1 MKTGL
6 SDQQPASRPLTADL
20 GDQAIEWLVM
30 LQSGDATSR
39 DHAAFADW
47 CAQSPDHA
55 RAAAEA
61 QSLFAAIGQTKVAQQ
76 WQENPDIQNEI
87 GSFRSP
93 APGAAAPRR
102 QRRLQPARSRAVWL
116 RPGRLAIA
124 GAMICALMLAI
135 FGGLEATGPI
145 ARWTSDYSTAIG
157 QQRVVTLPD
166 GSIAH
171 MNTASALSVD
181 FSGPRREIRLEAGE
195 VIFDVAKDADHP
207 FIVSANG
214 GAARAVGTVYGV
226 RLEDGGANVT
236 VREGIVEVTRGDS
249 EPVRIT
255 VGQQA
260 HYDTDGGLRK
270 ITDADLAAYGSWQRG
285 KLIFNQRTLSDVM
298 AELQRYQPGR
308 IVVARDTL
316 RDLKVTGVF
325 ETTDLDAVF
334 ASIAQTTSAR
344 VTRLPLLTIIY

>member
-1 MKTGL
+1 M
-6 SDQQPASRPLTADL
+6 AADL

-30 LQSGDATSR
+30 LQSGDATMR
-39 DHAAFADW
+39 DRAAFADW
-47 CAQSPDHA
+47 CAQSPGHA

-61 QSLFAAIGQTKVAQQ
+61 RSLFAAVGQTGTARQ
-76 WQENPDIQNEI
+76 WKETPDIQDEI

-93 APGAAAPRR
+93 VSGTAPIRR
-102 QRRLQPARSRAVWL
+102 QPARRLAVWS
-116 RPGRLAIA
+116 RPGRIAIA
-124 GAMICALMLAI
+124 GAMICALMLVI

-157 QQRVVTLPD
+157 QQRVVMLAD
-166 GSIAH
+166 GSVAH
-171 MNTASALSVD
+171 MNTASAFSVD

-207 FIVSANG
+207 FVVSANG

-236 VREGIVEVTRGDS
+236 VREGIVEVSSGDRD
-249 EPVRIT
+249 PVRIT
-255 VGQQA
+255 VGQQVR
-260 HYDTDGGLRK
+260 YDTDDGLKK

-308 IVVARDTL
+308 IVVARDAL
-316 RDLKVTGVF
+316 RGLKVTGVF
-325 ETTDLDAVF
+325 EIADLDAVF
-334 ASIAQTTSAR
+334 ASIEQTTSAR

>member
-39 DHAAFADW
+39 DRAAFADW

-61 QSLFAAIGQTKVAQQ
+61 RSLFAAIGQTEVAQQ
-76 WQENPDIQNEI
+76 WQESPDIQNEI
-87 GSFRSP
+87 VSFQSP
-93 APGAAAPRR
+93 APKAAPTRR
-102 QRRLQPARSRAVWL
+102 QPARERVFL
-116 RPGRLAIA
+116 PRQGRLAIA
-124 GAMICALMLAI
+124 GAMVCALMLAV

-157 QQRVVTLPD
+157 QQRVVTLAD
-166 GSIAH
+166 GSVAH
-171 MNTASALSVD
+171 MNTASAFSVD
-181 FSGPRREIRLEAGE
+181 FSGPRREIHLEAGE
-195 VIFDVAKDADHP
+195 VIFDVAKDASHP
-207 FIVSANG
+207 FVVSANG

-226 RLEDGGANVT
+226 RLDGDAANVT
-236 VREGIVEVTRGDS
+236 VREGIVEVTSGDR

-255 VGQQA
+255 VGQQVR
-260 HYDTDGGLRK
+260 YDGNGGLKK

-298 AELQRYQPGR
+298 AELERYQPGR
-308 IVVARDTL
+308 IVVARDAL
-316 RDLKVTGVF
+316 RDLRVTGVF
-325 ETTDLDAVF
+325 ETTDPDAVF
-334 ASIAQTTSAR
+334 ASIEQTTSAR
-344 VTRLPLLTIIY
+344 ITRLPLLTIIY

>member
-1 MKTGL
+1 MAT
-6 SDQQPASRPLTADL
+6 DL

-30 LQSGDATSR
+30 LQSGDAGAR

-61 QSLFAAIGQTKVAQQ
+61 RSLFAAIGQTEAAQQ
-76 WQENPDIQNEI
+76 WQENPDIRNET
-87 GSFRSP
+87 GSFQSP
-93 APGAAAPRR
+93 APRGAPTRR
-102 QRRLQPARSRAVWL
+102 QPTLQPAQRRVFGA

-124 GAMICALMLAI
+124 GAMVCALMLAV

-157 QQRVVTLPD
+157 QQRAVTLAD
-166 GSIAH
+166 GSVAH
-171 MNTASALSVD
+171 MNTASAFSVD

-207 FIVSANG
+207 FVVFANG

-226 RLEDGGANVT
+226 RLEGEGANVT
-236 VREGIVEVTRGDS
+236 VREGIVEVTNGDS

-285 KLIFNQRTLSDVM
+285 KLIFNQRHLSDVM
-298 AELQRYQPGR
+298 AELERYQPGR
-308 IVVARDTL
+308 IIVARDAL
-316 RDLKVTGVF
+316 RGLTVTGVF
-325 ETTDLDAVF
+325 ETADLDAVF

-344 VTRLPLLTIIY
+344 ITRLPLLTVIY